1 MQLFYCDFVA
11 RKEVSHRT
19 LKGPLQP
26 GYQKRGV
33 GDLMVDVCETM
44 QTRLEKGDYTH
55 MCCSV
60 TDPWKELMH
69 CQRKRMAELD
79 VPESEQ
85 KQKANRHKPGFF
97 WWA

>member
-1 MQLFYCDFVA
+1 
-11 RKEVSHRT
+11 
-19 LKGPLQP
+19 
-26 GYQKRGV
+26 
-33 GDLMVDVCETM
+33 MVDVCETM
-44 QTRLEKGDYTH
+44 QTRLEKGDYTQ

-85 KQKANRHKPGFF
+85 KQKANRHKQEIFLVGVTLCSHCFLV
-97 WWA
+97 AVDKSKACCCCLVCR